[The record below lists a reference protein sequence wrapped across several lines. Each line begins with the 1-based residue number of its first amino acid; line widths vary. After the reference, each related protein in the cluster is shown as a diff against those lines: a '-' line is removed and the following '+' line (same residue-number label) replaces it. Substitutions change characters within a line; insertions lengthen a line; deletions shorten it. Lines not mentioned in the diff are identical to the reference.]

1 MEDGKGTGKEQR
13 NKIKEMIKK
22 EKTYCEFHSPYLCR
36 ISIGICYDY
45 VHVTQTQFILVREV
59 TTR

>member
-1 MEDGKGTGKEQR
+1 MKNGTGKGTEQR
-13 NKIKEMIKK
+13 IKIKEMINK
-22 EKTYCEFHSPYLCR
+22 EKIACEFHSPCLCR

-45 VHVTQTQFILVREV
+45 VHVTQLQFILVREV